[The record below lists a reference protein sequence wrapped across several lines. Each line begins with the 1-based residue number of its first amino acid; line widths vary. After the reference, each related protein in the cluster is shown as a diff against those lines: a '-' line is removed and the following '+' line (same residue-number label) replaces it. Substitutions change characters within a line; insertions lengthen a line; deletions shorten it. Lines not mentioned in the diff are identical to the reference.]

1 MDIWSIN
8 VKMLDWISI
17 QRRDV
22 NLDMLVYRNE
32 LLFIYCLQNLWL
44 GILAS
49 LARESSLA
57 VWQIDPAELRSY
69 QSASPQPAS
78 EPKFPGNPR
87 RCTRQHQSFW
97 RRIPMY
103 VGRIGPRVRPHIMY
117 QPHTY
122 PKVLLLELLSC
133 RRKGQFHR
141 LLFLVASSNYRYSHT
156 KTFCT

>member
-57 VWQIDPAELRSY
+57 V
-69 QSASPQPAS
+69 
-78 EPKFPGNPR
+78 
-87 RCTRQHQSFW
+87 
-97 RRIPMY
+97 
-103 VGRIGPRVRPHIMY
+103 
-117 QPHTY
+117 
-122 PKVLLLELLSC
+122 
-133 RRKGQFHR
+133 
-141 LLFLVASSNYRYSHT
+141 
-156 KTFCT
+156 